1 MKIFDNY
8 VFKIIANV
16 GIINLPEIVIFDEI
30 NLIILD
36 RSINRLE
43 SSNNH

>member
-1 MKIFDNY
+1 MKIFDN

-16 GIINLPEIVIFDEI
+16 GIIILPEIAIFDEI

>member
-16 GIINLPEIVIFDEI
+16 GIIILPEIAIFDEI
-30 NLIILD
+30 NLIIPD
-36 RSINRLE
+36 RSIERLE
-43 SSNNH
+43 NFKNH